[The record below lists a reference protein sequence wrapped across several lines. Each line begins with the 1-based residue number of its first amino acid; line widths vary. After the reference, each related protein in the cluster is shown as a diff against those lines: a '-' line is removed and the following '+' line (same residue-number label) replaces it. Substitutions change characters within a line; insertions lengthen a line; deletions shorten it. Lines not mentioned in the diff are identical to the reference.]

1 MSLTSTIVDKYADG
15 SAATTNANGFVTV
28 DGQIIATVLNK
39 MAITAILAKTWIVPG
54 VSCSEELTEGVDANK
69 VWSVYVPVQADIGPT
84 TRTFGQGGTTGN
96 NGIINY
102 APAVVTTDQVIEV
115 KLNQIDDQ
123 PLFFPRI
130 QLETMTY
137 DKVKST
143 LENYLNNLVV
153 SKATYETAVAIAYSH
168 FRASAEYHS
177 YVATKDTVVVSG
189 KTYYTRSGTEGSY
202 TYSAVTSPAT
212 ASLGTYYEIRV
223 LPSAQFIKFDSTKIY
238 DENYMVKILN
248 EMDEAMS
255 AGDIKMNAMTFSGAR
270 AVAARLPFINAFK
283 TPKTGFVTNASNE
296 AYKLL
301 TSPSFDINNPDVFG
315 DVTEQKRMEVRGYT
329 FYEIPKN
336 AFVWIAGWLGVAASA
351 LDKIHAVITSPLQLA
366 TGGVLEANV
375 MTKEQASPY
384 PGTYMAPYRKFGAA
398 GYRNIILVVEQ
409 DYVPDTSL
417 IGASAAITAPKPC
430 VAPANW
436 GVKTSETITNTL
448 SNGPTLKFAK

>member
-69 VWSVYVPVQADIGPT
+69 VWSVYVQVQSDIGPT

-96 NGIINY
+96 NGIINF

-143 LENYLNNLVV
+143 LENYLNNIVV

-168 FRASAEYHS
+168 FRASAEYHANS
-177 YVATKDTVVVSG
+177 
-189 KTYYTRSGTEGSY
+189 KT
-202 TYSAVTSPAT
+202 
-212 ASLGTYYEIRV
+212 

-255 AGDIKMNAMTFSGAR
+255 AGDIKMNAMTFSGVR

-336 AFVWIAGWLGVAASA
+336 AFVWIAGWLGVTASA

-417 IGASAAITAPKPC
+417 IGASEAITAPKPC

-436 GVKTSETITNTL
+436 GVKTSETVQNTL
-448 SNGPTLKFAK
+448 SNGPSLKFAK